1 MLSSTPFLV
10 KGREEE
16 REVESCDLRKD
27 EGYTLRL
34 VRVFGGSQSCI
45 QAVGYV
51 NSKHIM
57 ARKII

>member
-1 MLSSTPFLV
+1 MLSSTQSLE
-10 KGREEE
+10 KGREEKE
-16 REVESCDLRKD
+16 EELTDLRMD

-34 VRVFGGSQSCI
+34 VRVFGDSQSCI
-45 QAVGYV
+45 QAVGDV